1 MESTVSHLFQTLDAA
16 ALIELALIV
25 VGALVLITL
34 EQRLL
39 PWAADKLH
47 GYYRH
52 MVLATVPLLR
62 LVIIGIALLLALPIV
77 IEPSWQNM
85 AALLGTAGLAL
96 GFALKDYVSSLIAG
110 VVSAFERPYRPG
122 DWIEIDGIYGEVVH
136 VGMRSVAL
144 LTPDDDYVTI
154 PHLKLWHTAVKNA
167 NNGSPRLQCSAVFHV
182 HPDHDARQA
191 QVALE
196 DVALTSAYLQILAPV
211 LVLVREL
218 EWGTQYRIRA
228 YPVDPRQQF
237 RFTSDLTVRGRE
249 ALRQIGAQ
257 ALLPPAQAP
266 VLRGASAT
274 GRRV

>member
-52 MVLATVPLLR
+52 MVLASVPLLR

-96 GFALKDYVSSLIAG
+96 GNQLTQHGA
-110 VVSAFERPYRPG
+110 P
-122 DWIEIDGIYGEVVH
+122 
-136 VGMRSVAL
+136 MRFV
-144 LTPDDDYVTI
+144 
-154 PHLKLWHTAVKNA
+154 
-167 NNGSPRLQCSAVFHV
+167 
-182 HPDHDARQA
+182 
-191 QVALE
+191 
-196 DVALTSAYLQILAPV
+196 
-211 LVLVREL
+211 
-218 EWGTQYRIRA
+218 
-228 YPVDPRQQF
+228 
-237 RFTSDLTVRGRE
+237 
-249 ALRQIGAQ
+249 QIGAAAEGRQ
-257 ALLPPAQAP
+257 AGVAVLRHLVGHLAAQHVDQVAGAEAARAEALLA
-266 VLRGASAT
+266 VLLEAVDAAEQLARRLGGVPD
-274 GRRV
+274 GRRMETVVAVAAGLAGFTEVREKRHPAAVRRLGQAEQGVELAHQAAQRRLKFIKITTCRRQLKRR

>member
-154 PHLKLWHTAVKNA
+154 PHLKLWHTAVKNGIIA
-167 NNGSPRLQCSAVFHV
+167 PYEKATRCRGPERRGGFRRHRHLAEAAGPRGGRHLH
-182 HPDHDARQA
+182 
-191 QVALE
+191 E
-196 DVALTSAYLQILAPV
+196 
-211 LVLVREL
+211 EL
-218 EWGTQYRIRA
+218 
-228 YPVDPRQQF
+228 
-237 RFTSDLTVRGRE
+237 GR
-249 ALRQIGAQ
+249 
-257 ALLPPAQAP
+257 
-266 VLRGASAT
+266 
-274 GRRV
+274 